1 MREWPLRVGLIGAG
15 MISPYHLRAWSGV
28 PRAQVV
34 AICDPDRARAKARA
48 QEFGVPAVHADAAA
62 MLAQEE
68 LDAVDIASPRE
79 HHAEHVRLAAARG
92 LAVLCQKPLTPT
104 FDEALALVAE
114 IGSRCRLMVHE
125 NWRFRPNYR
134 QTKRWLEQGRVGTVR
149 GARIVMRAS
158 GFLPDAAGR
167 YPSIVRQPFMATERR
182 LFVAES
188 FIHQMDVMRWLLGPM
203 QVVSARL
210 GRVCPAVV
218 GEDSC
223 LIVAE
228 TADGVLVTMDG
239 DGAAPGY
246 GARSSEE
253 LEIVGTRC
261 TLRFADLKLS
271 LAGAETESLAYDRDA
286 IYQASFDA
294 CIRHFVDCLG
304 SGAPFETAPQDN
316 LETLRLVEDTYR
328 LAGPVRDLAKRAERS

>member
-1 MREWPLRVGLIGAG
+1 MRDAPLRVGLIGAG
-15 MISPYHLRAWSGV
+15 MISPYHLRAWSRV

-34 AICDPDRARAKARA
+34 AICDADRGRAAARAR
-48 QEFGVPAVHADAAA
+48 EFGVMAVHGDAAA
-62 MLAQEE
+62 MLAQEN

-79 HHAEHVRLAAARG
+79 CHADHVRLAAARG

-104 FDEALALVAE
+104 LDEAVALVAE
-114 IGSRCRLMVHE
+114 VTARCRLMVHE

-134 QTKRWLEQGRVGTVR
+134 QAKQWLEEGRVGTIR
-149 GARIVMRAS
+149 SARIVMRAS
-158 GFLPDAAGR
+158 GFLPDAEGN

-203 QVVSARL
+203 QVIAARL

-218 GEDSC
+218 GEDSAA
-223 LIVAE
+223 IVAA
-228 TADGVLVTMDG
+228 TQDGLLVTMDG

-271 LAGAETESLAYDRDA
+271 LSGAETESIAYDRDA

-294 CIRHFVDCLG
+294 CIRHFVECLA
-304 SGAPFETAPQDN
+304 SGAPFETAPADN

-328 LAGPVRDLAKRAERS
+328 LAGHVRDLAKRLEMR